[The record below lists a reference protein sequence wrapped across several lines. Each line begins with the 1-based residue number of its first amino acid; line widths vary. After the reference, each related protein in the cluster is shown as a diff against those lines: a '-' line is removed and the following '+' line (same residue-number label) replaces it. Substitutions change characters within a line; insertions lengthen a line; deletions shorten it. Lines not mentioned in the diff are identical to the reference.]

1 MQGDNDTLI
10 RCILI
15 HCWWPLIRELSL
27 TDSFLSGTCREL
39 VSLDLEVE
47 RPAGSSKE
55 YRKNGI
61 GRFKP

>member
-39 VSLDLEVE
+39 VSLDLEVLNE
-47 RPAGSSKE
+47 DHCN
-55 YRKNGI
+55 RKTGTSY
-61 GRFKP
+61 P